1 MNAKLRKILA
11 VLVVIA
17 VLFGWYVTIF
27 GIGSV
32 SSIKDVMKF
41 GLDINGGVYVVL
53 EADEEDTADMT
64 ADELKEV
71 MEQTLSL
78 IHISSKTT

>member
-1 MNAKLRKILA
+1 MNAKLRKVLA
-11 VLVVIA
+11 GLVVIA
-17 VLFGWYVTIF
+17 VLFGWYVTVF

-53 EADEEDTADMT
+53 EADDEDFG
-64 ADELKEV
+64 KEF
-71 MEQTLSL
+71 
-78 IHISSKTT
+78 